1 MPPKKTKPN
10 EKCPCGSG
18 KKHKKCCMIAEQL
31 ATSAAASS
39 SPMDAPSLAAI
50 VNAATAHSARG
61 IRNEVMDALSPSA
74 SDIHSCSHG
83 SMSDH
88 FHDGVAY
95 RDVIRDYLSMPRTDQ
110 SGRAEFVKGRLGYF
124 GDLNFAHYI
133 FAVCTS
139 LYLQTKIRNRDI
151 IEDTKELLS
160 VAVEI
165 KYFYNALFAQSDDEP
180 ELDLGQHHRYQHA
193 IWYNGERGVINCLSR
208 ETKPFCDC
216 MKDKKKE
223 AKGMDRMELCDGCNI
238 LFPREIMKEC
248 SGCNMYPM
256 FCSIGCYKESWPAH
270 RERCQEEQHEKQKTK
285 TALCELTQEEE
296 L

>member
-10 EKCPCGSG
+10 EKCSCGSG

-31 ATSAAASS
+31 ATSTAASS

-95 RDVIRDYLSMPRTDQ
+95 RDVIHDYLSMPRTDQ

-139 LYLQTKIRNRDI
+139 LYLKTNTATLAMKTVLAISLR
-151 IEDTKELLS
+151 
-160 VAVEI
+160 I
-165 KYFYNALFAQSDDEP
+165 KYVFVQANPDWAKFE
-180 ELDLGQHHRYQHA
+180 RYYRARNYEH
-193 IWYNGERGVINCLSR
+193 
-208 ETKPFCDC
+208 
-216 MKDKKKE
+216 
-223 AKGMDRMELCDGCNI
+223 
-238 LFPREIMKEC
+238 
-248 SGCNMYPM
+248 
-256 FCSIGCYKESWPAH
+256 
-270 RERCQEEQHEKQKTK
+270 
-285 TALCELTQEEE
+285 
-296 L
+296 

>member
-10 EKCPCGSG
+10 EKCSCGSG

-31 ATSAAASS
+31 ATSTAASS

-95 RDVIRDYLSMPRTDQ
+95 RDVIHDYLSMPRTDQ

-139 LYLQTKIRNRDI
+139 LYLQTKIRNRDV
-151 IEDTKELLS
+151 IEDTRELLS

-165 KYFYNALFAQSDDEP
+165 KYCFGPD
-180 ELDLGQHHRYQHA
+180 LDIDKHNRYHHA
-193 IWYNGERGVINCLSR
+193 IWYNEERGIINCLSR

-216 MKDKKKE
+216 MKGKKRE
-223 AKGMDRMELCDGCNI
+223 AKSMDRMELCYECNI

-256 FCSIGCYKESWPAH
+256 FCSIGCYKESWSVH
-270 RERCQEEQHEKQKTK
+270 RERCQEEQHGQKTLYLPAR
-285 TALCELTQEEE
+285 TTSAVLHDRSIQIIN
-296 L
+296 